1 MLIMGTAEDPTGP
14 VGKLVS
20 AQKTVGL
27 YHLPLA
33 VHPLRLD
40 GVQPRA
46 LFGQKAAYDPHSSFA
61 VAPFDLAVVL
71 AEPSSYLAAY
81 VPACVVPDEEQNL
94 LAKSFEH
101 LATPLEELG
110 RYPTHGPTIHEPQPR
125 LVKLRHI
132 ESVAADGL
140 RLGVI
145 LGDRLLNE
153 AQRLPLLGEATE
165 GGQSHP
171 TPPALVLEA
180 YCPLGGVGRSHLH
193 QSVAPPFFLS
203 YRGSG
208 EVIQR
213 LALCHLTPRRRT
225 KVARIVSPETR
236 LWTIPSSKLTC
247 AAISSVQRLVSL
259 PNSLGE
265 RWSISRKASALS
277 SSKAARVRFGREERG
292 SRASRPLSLKS
303 WMAFLTVWEPHPK
316 LAAIL
321 GGDSPREL
329 ARSIWLRRRTKAS
342 LERSPAVRAL
352 RSSCENERMKIGIS
366 MKMSSRRWS
375 IERGPIAH
383 HRPQYVDPPAR
394 QGNESLS
401 VPLAFSPFAI
411 VEGPGLGRT
420 SQAVKGG
427 LV

>member
-61 VAPFDLAVVL
+61 VAPFDLAV
-71 AEPSSYLAAY
+71 Y

-165 GGQSHP
+165 GGQSH
-171 TPPALVLEA
+171 
-180 YCPLGGVGRSHLH
+180 
-193 QSVAPPFFLS
+193 
-203 YRGSG
+203 
-208 EVIQR
+208 
-213 LALCHLTPRRRT
+213 
-225 KVARIVSPETR
+225 
-236 LWTIPSSKLTC
+236 
-247 AAISSVQRLVSL
+247 
-259 PNSLGE
+259 
-265 RWSISRKASALS
+265 
-277 SSKAARVRFGREERG
+277 
-292 SRASRPLSLKS
+292 
-303 WMAFLTVWEPHPK
+303 
-316 LAAIL
+316 
-321 GGDSPREL
+321 
-329 ARSIWLRRRTKAS
+329 
-342 LERSPAVRAL
+342 
-352 RSSCENERMKIGIS
+352 
-366 MKMSSRRWS
+366 
-375 IERGPIAH
+375 
-383 HRPQYVDPPAR
+383 
-394 QGNESLS
+394 
-401 VPLAFSPFAI
+401 
-411 VEGPGLGRT
+411 
-420 SQAVKGG
+420 
-427 LV
+427 